1 MIEIANWVA
10 NMFILGLGTLF
21 FGIGAMILLI
31 AIFMFLDRNEP

>member
-21 FGIGAMILLI
+21 LGIGAMMLLI
-31 AIFMFLDRNEP
+31 VFFKFSDRNGS

>member
-31 AIFMFLDRNEP
+31 AFFKFLNRNEP

>member
-21 FGIGAMILLI
+21 LGLGGLILLI
-31 AIFMFLDRNEP
+31 VLFKFSDRNGY